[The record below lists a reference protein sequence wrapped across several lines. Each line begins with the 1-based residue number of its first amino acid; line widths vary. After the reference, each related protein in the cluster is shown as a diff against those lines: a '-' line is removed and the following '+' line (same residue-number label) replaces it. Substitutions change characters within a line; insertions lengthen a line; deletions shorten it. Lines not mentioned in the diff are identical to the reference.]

1 MTMSW
6 ACMAQTAGEIT
17 FDNYASE
24 IYSYRKGLSQ
34 NTVLSIMQDSR
45 GFMWIGTWDGLNR
58 FDGYTFQI
66 YRPDYSNPKGKISCE
81 TANAIAEDNDGN
93 LWIGTDKGL
102 NQYIYKT
109 DSFRT
114 FYYSFYNSNSLPS
127 DSICAL
133 VFDQSGLLWI
143 GTNKGLCSYN
153 IQERLFKRYYY
164 RRNNESSIP
173 SDEITTLYAD
183 DLNHLWIGTKNGV
196 AVLDLK
202 TRSIKRISLTGCG
215 DGKSGHI
222 NSFAEEAN
230 NIWVATDCGISIISK
245 YSFAEVSNYRA
256 DIGGLPED
264 FTNQSVFKLL
274 NDRRGRMWIG
284 TPENGIYI
292 FYLKSGRLKR
302 IFSDFNSRYG
312 LSNNAILSF
321 AVSAAGEVWIGTMHG
336 LNMFSDYSYKFPHYI
351 VSGPQFEH
359 GHNLVW
365 AFQALDN
372 GNIVIGTHGGL
383 VEFDLIKKQFL
394 HFSEND
400 FGSIPVRALKI
411 TDDKKVWVGTLGQG
425 LFLLDQ
431 YGNVRRVFKAEDA
444 GGIAGNDIWKIT
456 SDNKNNI
463 WIACT
468 GGISCINLSNYNCK
482 TWAYPGYESKGNISG
497 NVVYHV
503 MVDKVGIVWLSTF
516 NGLDRLDPAT
526 GKIYVFHHDKGN
538 PASIS
543 NDRILSTFEDSHGN
557 IWVGTFG
564 GGLCKYD
571 RKTGTFRRFS
581 KLEGMPDNV
590 IYNIIEDEAGYLW
603 LTSNSGLIRFNPN
616 DFTNTSYDVN
626 DGIQSHEFNGG
637 AAEKLED
644 GSILVGGMNGFNY
657 FNPKDIKVN
666 RIIPKLVITEFKI
679 FGRPYNKYIEDDD
692 TIVLG
697 PSENFFSVSF
707 SSLDYTNPTKNQ
719 YQYIL
724 KNYDKDWIRTDATR
738 RTAEYTDVKPGV
750 YRFMMKGSNGDGI
763 WNDPGISFVII
774 VKPPFYKTWIF
785 RLMLVLIALLITWIF
800 IRGRVRKVR
809 QQNEVETRMLKIEK
823 EMFDLEQKALR
834 LQMNPHFIFNSLN
847 SIQSYIV
854 SNDTENAINYLAKF
868 SQLMRLILS
877 TSREAYIPLSQ
888 EIALLK
894 HYLDLENMRF
904 NNRFIYEIRV
914 ESGMDTEY
922 IGIPPMI
929 IQPYIE
935 NAIIHGFMNKKKGE
949 CRLLIQMWEEEDYI
963 LCVIEDNG
971 IGREKAMEI
980 KQKSGLM
987 QKSQGIIITKER
999 LDILNKQLKNKISVE
1014 ITDLKDETGNA
1025 TGTRVRLVI
1034 PFTDL

>member
-1 MTMSW
+1 
-6 ACMAQTAGEIT
+6 
-17 FDNYASE
+17 
-24 IYSYRKGLSQ
+24 
-34 NTVLSIMQDSR
+34 
-45 GFMWIGTWDGLNR
+45 
-58 FDGYTFQI
+58 
-66 YRPDYSNPKGKISCE
+66 
-81 TANAIAEDNDGN
+81 
-93 LWIGTDKGL
+93 
-102 NQYIYKT
+102 
-109 DSFRT
+109 
-114 FYYSFYNSNSLPS
+114 
-127 DSICAL
+127 
-133 VFDQSGLLWI
+133 
-143 GTNKGLCSYN
+143 
-153 IQERLFKRYYY
+153 
-164 RRNNESSIP
+164 
-173 SDEITTLYAD
+173 
-183 DLNHLWIGTKNGV
+183 
-196 AVLDLK
+196 
-202 TRSIKRISLTGCG
+202 
-215 DGKSGHI
+215 
-222 NSFAEEAN
+222 
-230 NIWVATDCGISIISK
+230 
-245 YSFAEVSNYRA
+245 
-256 DIGGLPED
+256 
-264 FTNQSVFKLL
+264 
-274 NDRRGRMWIG
+274 
-284 TPENGIYI
+284 
-292 FYLKSGRLKR
+292 
-302 IFSDFNSRYG
+302 
-312 LSNNAILSF
+312 
-321 AVSAAGEVWIGTMHG
+321 MHG
-336 LNMFSDYSYKFPHYI
+336 LNMFSDYSYKFPHYVI
-351 VSGPQFEH
+351 SGNQFEH
-359 GHNLVW
+359 SHNLIW
-365 AFQALDN
+365 AFQSMEN

-383 VEFDLIKKQFL
+383 LEFNFEKKQFY
-394 HFSEND
+394 HFSEDD
-400 FGSIPVRALKI
+400 FGNIPVRALKI
-411 TDDKKVWVGTLGQG
+411 TDDKKIWVGTLAKG
-425 LFLLDQ
+425 LYLLDQ
-431 YGNVRRVFKAEDA
+431 RGNVIKVFRAEDVD
-444 GGIAGNDIWKIT
+444 GIAGNDIWKIT
-456 SDNKNNI
+456 PDKKNNI

-468 GGISCINLSNYNCK
+468 GGVSCINLTNYSCK

-503 MVDKVGIVWLSTF
+503 MVDETGIVWISTF
-516 NGLDRLDPAT
+516 NGLNRLDPVT

-543 NDRILSTFEDSHGN
+543 NDRILSTFEDSRGN

-571 RKTGTFRRFS
+571 RKTGIFRRFS
-581 KLEGMPDNV
+581 KMEGMPDNV

-603 LTSNSGLIRFNPN
+603 LTSNSGLIRFNQD
-616 DFTNTSYDVN
+616 DFTNTNYDVN

-637 AAEKLED
+637 AAEKLAD

-657 FNPKDIKVN
+657 FNPKEIKVN
-666 RIIPKLVITEFKI
+666 RIIPKLVITDFKI
-679 FGRPYNKYIEDDD
+679 FGKPYGKYIEDED

-707 SSLDYTNPTKNQ
+707 SALDFTNPTKNQ

-724 KNYDKDWIRTDATR
+724 KNYDKEWIHTDALK
-738 RTAEYTDVKPGV
+738 RTADYTDVKPGV
-750 YRFMMKGSNGDGI
+750 YRFMVKGTNGDGI
-763 WNDPGISFVII
+763 WNDTGISFVII
-774 VKPPFYKTWIF
+774 VKPPFYKTWVF
-785 RLMLVLIALLITWIF
+785 RLMLVLAALLITWLF

-809 QQNEVETRMLKIEK
+809 QQNEVETRVLKIEK

-847 SIQSYIV
+847 SIQSYII

-868 SQLMRLILS
+868 SQLMRLILT

-888 EIALLK
+888 EISLLK

-904 NNRFIYEIRV
+904 NNRFVYEIRV

-949 CRLLIQMWEEEDYI
+949 CRLMIQMWEEEDYI

-1014 ITDLKDETGNA
+1014 ISDLKDEAGNA

>member
-1 MTMSW
+1 MISC
-6 ACMAQTAGEIT
+6 AGMAQNAGDMT

-24 IYSYRKGLSQ
+24 IFSYRKGLSQ

-81 TANAIAEDNDGN
+81 TANALAEDYDGN

-109 DSFRT
+109 DSFKT

-127 DSICAL
+127 DSISAL
-133 VFDQSGLLWI
+133 VFDRSGLLWI

-153 IQERLFKRYYY
+153 INDHVFKRYFYS
-164 RRNNESSIP
+164 RKNANSIP
-173 SDEITTLYAD
+173 SDEITSLFAD
-183 DLNHLWIGTKNGV
+183 DLNHLWIGTKGGI

-202 TRSIKRISLTGCG
+202 TRAISRISVNGC
-215 DGKSGHI
+215 DDRETAEI
-222 NSFAEEAN
+222 YSFSEEAN
-230 NIWVATDCGISIISK
+230 NVWVATSCGLIIISK
-245 YSFAEVSNYRA
+245 YSLLPVTDYRA
-256 DIGGLPED
+256 DIGGLPAE
-264 FTNQSVFKLL
+264 FTDQPIFRLL
-274 NDRRGRMWIG
+274 NDKRGRMWIG

-292 FYLKSGRLKR
+292 FHLKSGRVKR

-321 AVSAAGEVWIGTMHG
+321 AGSAAGEVWIGTMHG
-336 LNMFSDYSYKFPHYI
+336 LNMFSDYSYKFPHYVI
-351 VSGPQFEH
+351 SGNQFEH
-359 GHNLVW
+359 SHNLIW
-365 AFQALDN
+365 AFQSMEN

-383 VEFDLIKKQFL
+383 LEFNFEKKQFY

-400 FGSIPVRALKI
+400 FGNIPVRALKI
-411 TDDKKVWVGTLGQG
+411 TDDKKIWVGTLAKG
-425 LFLLDQ
+425 LYLLDQ
-431 YGNVRRVFKAEDA
+431 RGNVIEVFRAEDVD
-444 GGIAGNDIWKIT
+444 GIAGNDIWKIT
-456 SDNKNNI
+456 PDKKNNI

-468 GGISCINLSNYNCK
+468 GGVSCINLTNYSCK

-503 MVDKVGIVWLSTF
+503 MVDETGIVWISTF
-516 NGLDRLDPAT
+516 NGLNRLDPVT

-543 NDRILSTFEDSHGN
+543 NDRILSTFEDSRGN

-571 RKTGTFRRFS
+571 RKTGIFRRFS
-581 KLEGMPDNV
+581 KMEGMPDNV

-603 LTSNSGLIRFNPN
+603 LTSNSGLIRFNQD
-616 DFTNTSYDVN
+616 DFTNTNYDVN

-637 AAEKLED
+637 AAEKLAD

-657 FNPKDIKVN
+657 FNPKEIKVN
-666 RIIPKLVITEFKI
+666 RIIPKLVITDFKI
-679 FGRPYNKYIEDDD
+679 FGKPYGKYIEDED

-707 SSLDYTNPTKNQ
+707 SALDFTNPTKNQ

-724 KNYDKDWIRTDATR
+724 KNYDKEWIHTDALK
-738 RTAEYTDVKPGV
+738 RTADYTDVKPGV
-750 YRFMMKGSNGDGI
+750 YRFMVKGTNGDGI
-763 WNDPGISFVII
+763 WNDTGISFVII
-774 VKPPFYKTWIF
+774 VKPPFYKTWVF
-785 RLMLVLIALLITWIF
+785 RLMLVLAALLITWLF

-809 QQNEVETRMLKIEK
+809 QQNEVETRVLKIEK

-847 SIQSYIV
+847 SIQSYII

-868 SQLMRLILS
+868 SQLMRLILT

-888 EIALLK
+888 EISLLK

-904 NNRFIYEIRV
+904 NNRFVYEIRV

-949 CRLLIQMWEEEDYI
+949 CRLMIQMWEEEDYI

-1014 ITDLKDETGNA
+1014 ISDLKDEAGNA